1 MEMGALS
8 IVSTVVSLIGSISSA
23 NASANAA
30 EANARYARQA
40 AEANRVELERQ
51 AIQEGASGQQRAIQ
65 DLRKAR
71 LMASAFAARAA
82 SGGAGVDPSMM
93 AGILEEG
100 DKQAGFTMYET
111 NERANSLRHKGAVG
125 VYEAKAQGDLD
136 TWTAKR
142 AAKATML
149 GAALKAGDSMFERFA
164 PGPAPTA
171 DLRGNNPDEWNVGYR

>member
-1 MEMGALS
+1 MDMGVLTIA
-8 IVSTVVSLIGSISSA
+8 STAMSLLGSISSA
-23 NASANAA
+23 NASANVA

-82 SGGAGVDPSMM
+82 SGGTGVDPSMM